1 MNNVLPTIPD
11 GWRHS
16 YLEDLA
22 YLDRKKLSEGTNG
35 SFSFYYIDISAVSEG
50 NLQLPATKISFRG
63 SPSRARKVVRR
74 GDVLMASVR
83 PNLKAFAYFD
93 HTNDDCIASTGFAV
107 LTAKPDVDPRFILA
121 SILSNSVTAQIE
133 SHVVGSNYPAINSKD
148 IRRLEILAPPP
159 AQQRKIARILTTV
172 DNLIEKTE
180 ALIAKY
186 QAIKQGMMHDLFSRG
201 VNEHSHLR
209 PPYEEAP
216 ELYKPSELGWIPK
229 EWEVRSLGE
238 IAGVGGGVTLGRD
251 LAGSQVVELPYLR
264 VANVQDGYLDLS
276 EIKTV
281 SVLKSEVDRYRLE
294 HGDML
299 MTEGGDFDKLG
310 RGTVWRGQISPC
322 LHQNHIFRV
331 RPLRNCILPDF
342 LAAVTASRY
351 GKRYFLVSS
360 KQTTN
365 LATINST
372 QLKAFPVPLP
382 TLDEQGRMIAAIASI
397 ERQIKTEQ
405 CVLEQVQ
412 QTKTGLMQDLL
423 TGKVRVKMDEAEEVA
438 AHA

>member
-16 YLEDLA
+16 YLEDLV
-22 YLDRKKLSEGTNG
+22 YLDREKLSEGTND

-107 LTAKPDVDPRFILA
+107 LTARSDVDPRFILA

-148 IRRLEILAPPP
+148 IGRLQIPAPPP
-159 AQQRKIARILTTV
+159 AEQRKIARILTTV

-186 QAIKQGMMHDLFSRG
+186 QAIKQGMMHDLFTRG
-201 VNEHSHLR
+201 VDEHGHLR

-216 ELYKPSELGWIPK
+216 ELYNPSELGWIPK
-229 EWEVRSLGE
+229 EWEVRKLQQLYANP
-238 IAGVGGGVTLGRD
+238 IRD
-251 LAGSQVVELPYLR
+251 FGSFSSTNL
-264 VANVQDGYLDLS
+264 
-276 EIKTV
+276 ITF
-281 SVLKSEVDRYRLE
+281 LE
-294 HGDML
+294 HGVPFIKSEMIE
-299 MTEGGDFDKLG
+299 EGNVNWESVTYISAQVHRLLDKSHVHKGNILFSKIGSALG
-310 RGTVWRGQISPC
+310 KGLVYDGSRGVCNSNAAVAKIEIDTRVAGRHFVTYF
-322 LHQNHIFRV
+322 LNHDIAKV
-331 RPLRNCILPDF
+331 QLRNMIVSLLPRINLND
-342 LAAVTASRY
+342 L
-351 GKRYFLVSS
+351 SS
-360 KQTTN
+360 LLIPT
-365 LATINST
+365 
-372 QLKAFPVPLP
+372 P
-382 TLDEQGRMIAAIASI
+382 TLEEQQNIEARFLSADMAIRSEKATLAHLFEVKI
-397 ERQIKTEQ
+397 
-405 CVLEQVQ
+405 
-412 QTKTGLMQDLL
+412 GLMQDLL
-423 TGKVRVKMDEAEEVA
+423 TGKVRVKADEAEEVA
-438 AHA
+438 RV

>member
-1 MNNVLPTIPD
+1 MSDFKRI
-11 GWRHS
+11 
-16 YLEDLA
+16 EEFA
-22 YLDRKKLSEGTNG
+22 K
-35 SFSFYYIDISAVSEG
+35 
-50 NLQLPATKISFRG
+50 
-63 SPSRARKVVRR
+63 VRR
-74 GDVLMASVR
+74 GASPRPIDDPKWFGGDIGWVRIVDVTRSKRYLRSTEQYLSQLGEARSVR
-83 PNLKAFAYFD
+83 VDKGDLIMSICATIGRPVIVDMAACIHDGFVQFYDIADANTDYLYYALQYAEHEFLGYGQHGTQANLNTTIVSR
-93 HTNDDCIASTGFAV
+93 H
-107 LTAKPDVDPRFILA
+107 
-121 SILSNSVTAQIE
+121 
-133 SHVVGSNYPAINSKD
+133 
-148 IRRLEILAPPP
+148 RLFVPPLP
-159 AQQRKIARILTTV
+159 QQRKIARILTTV

-186 QAIKQGMMHDLFSRG
+186 QAIKQGMMHDLFTRG
-201 VNEHSHLR
+201 VDEHGHLR

-216 ELYKPSELGWIPK
+216 ELYKQSELGWIPK
-229 EWEVRSLGE
+229 EWGVRSLGE
-238 IAGVGGGVTLGRD
+238 VAVVGGGVTLGRD

-276 EIKTV
+276 EIKSV

-294 HGDML
+294 QGDML

-331 RPLRNCILPDF
+331 RPSKEFILPDF
-342 LAAVTASRY
+342 LAAVTASSY

-372 QLKAFPVPLP
+372 QLKAFPIPLP
-382 TLDEQGRMIAAIASI
+382 NLDEQGRMIAAIASV
-397 ERQIKTEQ
+397 ERQIEAEQ
-405 CVLEQVQ
+405 RHSNQMK

-423 TGKVRVKMDEAEEVA
+423 TGKVRVKVDEAEEVA
-438 AHA
+438 V

>member
-1 MNNVLPTIPD
+1 MNEWTETKVKELAKKGPASFID
-11 GWRHS
+11 GDWIEAPYITTEGIRLIQTGNIGIGHFV
-16 YLEDLA
+16 DHN
-22 YLDRKKLSEGTNG
+22 KKFISDD
-35 SFSFYYIDISAVSEG
+35 SFVALRCKEVF
-50 NLQLPATKISFRG
+50 P
-63 SPSRARKVVRR
+63 
-74 GDVLMASVR
+74 GDVLICRLADPIGRACIV
-83 PNLKAFAYFD
+83 PNLGVRNITSVDVCILRVDEDRFD
-93 HTNDDCIASTGFAV
+93 KSFVVQRINEDDFLERCKEVSGGTTRQRISRTNLGNLLLPI
-107 LTAKPDVDPRFILA
+107 
-121 SILSNSVTAQIE
+121 
-133 SHVVGSNYPAINSKD
+133 
-148 IRRLEILAPPP
+148 PPLP
-159 AQQRKIARILTTV
+159 QQRKIAKILTTV

-186 QAIKQGMMHDLFSRG
+186 QAIKQGMMHDLFTRG
-201 VNEHSHLR
+201 VDEHGHLR
-209 PPYEEAP
+209 PTYDEAP
-216 ELYKPSELGWIPK
+216 ELYKESELGWIPK

-238 IAGVGGGVTLGRD
+238 IAVVAGGVTLGRD

-281 SVLKSEVDRYRLE
+281 SVLKCEVDRFMLE

-331 RPLRNCILPDF
+331 RPLKDFILPDF
-342 LAAVTASRY
+342 LAAVTASSY

-382 TLDEQGRMIAAIASI
+382 NLDEQGRMIAAIASV
-397 ERQIKTEQ
+397 ERQIEAEQ
-405 CVLEQVQ
+405 CLSNQMK

-423 TGKVRVKMDEAEEVA
+423 TGKVRVKVDGEAEDV
-438 AHA
+438 